1 MNYTVNNQL
10 RTSIL
15 FDGTAEARLADILT
29 IMDTHTFGK
38 REAAKIVGG
47 IGRLIR
53 LIEENKIR
61 SDKPTCAQNG
71 KWFCN
76 ASDVLRYAQTKM
88 PRKPRKLKKKVA
100 EATRVISL
108 MGKRY
113 SLFSLRSDGL

>member
-15 FDGTAEARLADILT
+15 FDGTAEARLADIQA

-53 LIEENKIR
+53 LI
-61 SDKPTCAQNG
+61 
-71 KWFCN
+71 
-76 ASDVLRYAQTKM
+76 
-88 PRKPRKLKKKVA
+88 
-100 EATRVISL
+100 
-108 MGKRY
+108 
-113 SLFSLRSDGL
+113 

>member
-15 FDGTAEARLADILT
+15 FDGTAEARLADILA

-71 KWFCN
+71 N
-76 ASDVLRYAQTKM
+76 GSAM
-88 PRKPRKLKKKVA
+88 PVMSCVMHRSKCQG
-100 EATRVISL
+100 SL
-108 MGKRY
+108 EN
-113 SLFSLRSDGL
+113 

>member
-53 LIEENKIR
+53 LIEENKNTFR
-61 SDKPTCAQNG
+61 QAYMRTKREM
-71 KWFCN
+71 
-76 ASDVLRYAQTKM
+76 VLQCQ
-88 PRKPRKLKKKVA
+88 
-100 EATRVISL
+100 
-108 MGKRY
+108 
-113 SLFSLRSDGL
+113 

>member
-15 FDGTAEARLADILT
+15 FDGTAEARLADILA

-53 LIEENKIR
+53 LIE
-61 SDKPTCAQNG
+61 DKPTCAQNG

-76 ASDVLRYAQTKM
+76 ASDVLRYAQVKM

-100 EATRVISL
+100 
-108 MGKRY
+108 
-113 SLFSLRSDGL
+113 

>member
-53 LIEENKIR
+53 ADRRK
-61 SDKPTCAQNG
+61 QNTFRQAYMRT
-71 KWFCN
+71 KREM
-76 ASDVLRYAQTKM
+76 VLQCQ
-88 PRKPRKLKKKVA
+88 
-100 EATRVISL
+100 
-108 MGKRY
+108 
-113 SLFSLRSDGL
+113 

>member
-15 FDGTAEARLADILT
+15 FDGTAEARLADILA

-76 ASDVLRYAQTKM
+76 ASDVLRYAQFKM

-100 EATRVISL
+100 
-108 MGKRY
+108 
-113 SLFSLRSDGL
+113 

>member
-53 LIEENKIR
+53 LIEEK
-61 SDKPTCAQNG
+61 QNTFRQAYMRT
-71 KWFCN
+71 KREM
-76 ASDVLRYAQTKM
+76 VLQCQ
-88 PRKPRKLKKKVA
+88 
-100 EATRVISL
+100 
-108 MGKRY
+108 
-113 SLFSLRSDGL
+113 

>member
-61 SDKPTCAQNG
+61 SD
-71 KWFCN
+71 N

-100 EATRVISL
+100 
-108 MGKRY
+108 
-113 SLFSLRSDGL
+113 

>member
-15 FDGTAEARLADILT
+15 FDGTAEARLADILA

-61 SDKPTCAQNG
+61 FRQAYMRTKNG

-76 ASDVLRYAQTKM
+76 ASDVLRYAQVKM

-100 EATRVISL
+100 
-108 MGKRY
+108 
-113 SLFSLRSDGL
+113 

>member
-15 FDGTAEARLADILT
+15 FDGTAEARLADILA

-76 ASDVLRYAQTKM
+76 ASDVLRYAQ
-88 PRKPRKLKKKVA
+88 
-100 EATRVISL
+100 ATRVISL
-108 MGKRY
+108 MEKRY

>member
-15 FDGTAEARLADILT
+15 FDGTAEARLADILA

-61 SDKPTCAQNG
+61 SDKEEY
-71 KWFCN
+71 
-76 ASDVLRYAQTKM
+76 RYRFESCITHTQREGAVH
-88 PRKPRKLKKKVA
+88 PY
-100 EATRVISL
+100 
-108 MGKRY
+108 KR
-113 SLFSLRSDGL
+113 SHVRDFKAVKQRAIC

>member
-29 IMDTHTFGK
+29 IMDTHAFGK

-100 EATRVISL
+100 
-108 MGKRY
+108 
-113 SLFSLRSDGL
+113 

>member
-1 MNYTVNNQL
+1 QEPPKYQEQDEQKQIQIMNYTVNNQL

-100 EATRVISL
+100 
-108 MGKRY
+108 
-113 SLFSLRSDGL
+113 

>member
-71 KWFCN
+71 N
-76 ASDVLRYAQTKM
+76 GSAM
-88 PRKPRKLKKKVA
+88 PVMSCVMHRPKCQGSLRKLKRKW
-100 EATRVISL
+100 T
-108 MGKRY
+108 
-113 SLFSLRSDGL
+113 